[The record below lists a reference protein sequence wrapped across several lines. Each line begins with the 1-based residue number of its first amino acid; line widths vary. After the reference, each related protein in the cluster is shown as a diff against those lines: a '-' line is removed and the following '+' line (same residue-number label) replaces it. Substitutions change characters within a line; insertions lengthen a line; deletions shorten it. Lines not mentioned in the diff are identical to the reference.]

1 MPRLLRELGPH
12 GFLVLTWDEGSSD
25 AGCCADAR
33 GGRIATVV
41 AGPGVRRGAS
51 SDRDVDHYGVL
62 RTIEDALGLP
72 RLGGATS
79 PRGGTLD
86 MLLAHGALSP

>member
-1 MPRLLRELGPH
+1 
-12 GFLVLTWDEGSSD
+12 VAT
-25 AGCCADAR
+25 AAR

-41 AGPGVRRGAS
+41 AGPGVRRGAH
-51 SDRDVDHYGVL
+51 SDRDLDHYGVL

-72 RLGGATS
+72 RLGGAAS

-86 MLLAHGALSP
+86 TLLTHSALSP